1 MNRFVYVKDYE
12 LPFAF
17 VKSPVQVG
25 ASNDRFVEV
34 LGGLIVGDEVVTN
47 GAYSLAFAGKGSVS
61 LKEALDA
68 AHGHEHNEDGSEV
81 GSGPKTAK
89 GAGGADAAATG
100 PSRSSSLTAF
110 SLGSNV
116 LLLAL
121 LLVATRRRNSTAAG
135 KA

>member
-1 MNRFVYVKDYE
+1 M
-12 LPFAF
+12 
-17 VKSPVQVG
+17 
-25 ASNDRFVEV
+25 EV
-34 LGGLIVGDEVVTN
+34 LAGLIGGDEVVTN

-81 GSGPKTAK
+81 GGGQKRAKT
-89 GAGGADAAATG
+89 GAGMQESATG
-100 PSRSSSLTAF
+100 GAGRSSLTTF

-116 LLLAL
+116 LLLLL
-121 LLVATRRRNSTAAG
+121 LLVATLRRNSASAG